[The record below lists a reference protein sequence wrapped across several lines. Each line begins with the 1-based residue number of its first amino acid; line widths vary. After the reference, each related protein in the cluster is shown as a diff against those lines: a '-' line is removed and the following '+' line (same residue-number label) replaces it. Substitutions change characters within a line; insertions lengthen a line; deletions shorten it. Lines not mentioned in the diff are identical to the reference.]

1 MQEPTQRFAEDAVP
15 ALHRVHLLRGSPQ
28 LSEEAGDA
36 HIGPSRL
43 ALLAMRA
50 ADPQRDLP
58 SVARL
63 SRDGLQQQRSAGNRL
78 APMIRISQ
86 AHEQAP
92 PVINQGNAAGEQAA
106 ALQILRREPAPTP
119 LVLQLVEPILAVRP
133 IAIQLTQAQNFAVQR
148 GDQRGRPRR
157 SSSDHSPSDACLTL
171 CWSPGCTSTLSTRR
185 SVDIM

>member
-1 MQEPTQRFAEDAVP
+1 MAHIILNPAVVLVRTKDLGGFATVACCSGWLKARWRDQLTAMQEPAQRLAEDAVP

-50 ADPQRDLP
+50 ADRQRDLP

-78 APMIRISQ
+78 TPMIRISQ

-106 ALQILRREPAPTP
+106 EIGRASCRE
-119 LVLQLVEPILAVRP
+119 R
-133 IAIQLTQAQNFAVQR
+133 
-148 GDQRGRPRR
+148 
-157 SSSDHSPSDACLTL
+157 
-171 CWSPGCTSTLSTRR
+171 
-185 SVDIM
+185 